1 MVFKKKRGARKTT
14 NQQLKLVPISC
25 MFLSLDGLGIFF
37 FVCFLNKLIKF
48 FFEKKKNQ
56 KKSCILSSDGQ
67 QLSPAGRS
75 STSPRPP
82 SSLNTTSEPLK
93 IKLNDL
99 STSLLDQDTYKPVYA
114 ESTLEK
120 IKKLKEIEKK
130 NESDDDDDTFEF
142 TDDDIDEALEAD
154 VEEII
159 KESTDSSKTPTNEIF
174 DMSEGHYMPMTPKKS
189 ILSPSSS
196 ESVLNQ
202 SELSDVPEENPYV
215 EMTHGNH
222 KSLLADEFKSTYELI
237 CFNNKKI
244 DQEPVYME
252 LSQLQKSPEN
262 IKNILNDGKATI
274 KKSTLKKYS
283 SGRKNRIKDLPDI
296 LMQSQTISD
305 SSDADDESRSRSRF
319 SLSDTFRPA
328 SYYLGAS
335 TPLTECNDSS
345 DSEIVSPPPIPTSP
359 PPLDDLTTNNSEEN
373 FSSENYD
380 TIKRKDTK
388 NSTKIHSS
396 NPVLSLR
403 KSDGTNSSR
412 LSLPDQLQKNK
423 STFESE
429 YLSLSKYRIEN
440 EDSIS
445 NTSSDYDLYNKLKM
459 ESPSYTPSETES
471 VELRGSQTE
480 MDLELRLK
488 RRRPLSEE
496 SFSEIES
503 LGSNFD
509 EAMASSDFD
518 QYLNN
523 LQSSDMYLYP
533 FSDSLTKISE
543 IHYIT
548 PPEVFRNETDTDQ
561 SSLKDESF
569 QLGDLL
575 ELEPTSIVSALK
587 EQNLTIH
594 DARCQSEDL
603 RNNIVHSREN
613 SNISD
618 QSAPYYYS
626 DLVSR
631 SGSSNNS
638 QAGQPKLNNQ
648 RDVNQKRLGIAH
660 IQNPINVKVDNSQK
674 SSLSVEF
681 LNVAAD
687 KDRNIDSRNLCE
699 TDLQFHQKNSDK
711 SFNASSGST
720 SQTAVEN
727 LIYSFEIPQNVS
739 SGDQLWE
746 EDTLWR
752 ESLRRVS
759 HRHARSLDDLDRI
772 GATNK
777 NPKIKKSPKILA
789 ADKEWGIKNNKITR
803 DVTYVNEETT
813 PPPKATTL
821 GRKKVYRKKIPKV
834 EIQQELNEN
843 DVYVSLAVA
852 PDENQGVY
860 EVLRESGGVGGGGL
874 PTKKKSFDIDRE
886 TIRQWDSMSSGLM
899 KSGGGANNLINK
911 KGLKVD
917 GTDGQGTSGINLNR
931 QFSSTKT
938 YRVVS

>member
-1 MVFKKKRGARKTT
+1 M
-14 NQQLKLVPISC
+14 
-25 MFLSLDGLGIFF
+25 
-37 FVCFLNKLIKF
+37 
-48 FFEKKKNQ
+48 
-56 KKSCILSSDGQ
+56 
-67 QLSPAGRS
+67 
-75 STSPRPP
+75 
-82 SSLNTTSEPLK
+82 
-93 IKLNDL
+93 
-99 STSLLDQDTYKPVYA
+99 
-114 ESTLEK
+114 
-120 IKKLKEIEKK
+120 
-130 NESDDDDDTFEF
+130 
-142 TDDDIDEALEAD
+142 EAD
-154 VEEII
+154 VEEIV
-159 KESTDSSKTPTNEIF
+159 KESSKTPTNEIF
-174 DMSEGHYMPMTPKKS
+174 DMSEGHYMPMTPKRS

-202 SELSDVPEENPYV
+202 SEMSDVPEENPYV

-252 LSQLQKSPEN
+252 LSQLQQSPED
-262 IKNILNDGKATI
+262 IKNMLNDGKATI

-359 PPLDDLTTNNSEEN
+359 PPLDDLTSVNQEEN

-380 TIKRKDTK
+380 TIKRKDGK
-388 NSTKIHSS
+388 DVEKIHSS

-412 LSLPDQLQKNK
+412 LSLPDQLQKYRVKNK
-423 STFESE
+423 SSFESE

-440 EDSIS
+440 EDFPIEDNVS

-459 ESPSYTPSETES
+459 ESPSYTPSESES
-471 VELRGSQTE
+471 VELRGSQSE

-548 PPEVFRNETDTDQ
+548 PPEVFRNETDTE
-561 SSLKDESF
+561 SSSKDESF
-569 QLGDLL
+569 QLGEVINSTAVFYDSL
-575 ELEPTSIVSALK
+575 EAAIEQPPTVSALK

-603 RNNIVHSREN
+603 RHNSSITPVHSRGN

-648 RDVNQKRLGIAH
+648 RDVNQKRLGISH
-660 IQNPINVKVDNSQK
+660 IQNPINIKEDNSQK
-674 SSLSVEF
+674 SDARSLSVEF

-687 KDRNIDSRNLCE
+687 KDRNIDSRNLYE

-711 SFNASSGST
+711 SFNASSGSSRNS

-727 LIYSFEIPQNVS
+727 LIYSFEVPQNVS

-772 GATNK
+772 GTTSTT
-777 NPKIKKSPKILA
+777 PKKSPKILA
-789 ADKEWGIKNNKITR
+789 ADKEWGIKHNKITR
-803 DVTYVNEETT
+803 DVTYVNEDTT
-813 PPPKATTL
+813 PPKAATL
-821 GRKKVYRKKIPKV
+821 GRKKVYRKKMPKAAEV
-834 EIQQELNEN
+834 QPQELNEN

-852 PDENQGVY
+852 ADENQGVY
-860 EVLRESGGVGGGGL
+860 EVLREGGGI
-874 PTKKKSFDIDRE
+874 PQKKKSFDIDRE

-899 KSGGGANNLINK
+899 KSGGGAYNLINK

>member
-1 MVFKKKRGARKTT
+1 M
-14 NQQLKLVPISC
+14 
-25 MFLSLDGLGIFF
+25 DGLGI
-37 FVCFLNKLIKF
+37 FLNKLIKF
-48 FFEKKKNQ
+48 FTNKQKKKF
-56 KKSCILSSDGQ
+56 CILSSDGQ
-67 QLSPAGRS
+67 QFSPAGRS
-75 STSPRPP
+75 SPSPRPP

-120 IKKLKEIEKK
+120 IKKLKEIEKT
-130 NESDDDDDTFEF
+130 NESEEDDDTFEF

-154 VEEII
+154 VEETI
-159 KESTDSSKTPTNEIF
+159 KEPTDNSKTPTNEIF

-252 LSQLQKSPEN
+252 LSQLQKTPEN
-262 IKNILNDGKATI
+262 MKNILNDGKATI

-296 LMQSQTISD
+296 LMQSQQTISD

-380 TIKRKDTK
+380 TIKRKDGK

-423 STFESE
+423 TFESE

-440 EDSIS
+440 EDFPIEDNIS

-561 SSLKDESF
+561 SSSKDESF
-569 QLGDLL
+569 QLGQVANSTATVFYDSL

-638 QAGQPKLNNQ
+638 QAGQTKLNNQ
-648 RDVNQKRLGIAH
+648 RDVNQKRLGISH
-660 IQNPINVKVDNSQK
+660 IQNPINIKEDNSQK
-674 SSLSVEF
+674 LSLSVEF

-711 SFNASSGST
+711 SFNASSGSSRNS

-746 EDTLWR
+746 EDILWR

-772 GATNK
+772 GTTAANN

-803 DVTYVNEETT
+803 DVIYVNEETT
-813 PPPKATTL
+813 PPKAATL
-821 GRKKVYRKKIPKV
+821 GRKKVYRKKMPKV
-834 EIQQELNEN
+834 EIQQQELNEN

-860 EVLRESGGVGGGGL
+860 EVLREGGCGGGV